1 MMIPFVGKTS
11 NSPFE
16 WDTIFRESEAHI
28 DQLELSFIDPLLMD
42 PLEAGDEVR
51 DEALGLVIE
60 HLHRPRLWP

>member
-1 MMIPFVGKTS
+1 MMIPLSERLS

-42 PLEAGDEVR
+42 PLEAGDDGQR
-51 DEALGLVIE
+51 TKPLAL
-60 HLHRPRLWP
+60 